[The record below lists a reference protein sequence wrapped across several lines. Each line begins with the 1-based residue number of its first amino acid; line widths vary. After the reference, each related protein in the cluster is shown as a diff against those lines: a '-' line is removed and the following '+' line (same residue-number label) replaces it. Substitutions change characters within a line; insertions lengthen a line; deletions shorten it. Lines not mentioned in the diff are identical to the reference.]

1 MLNGLHLPPNP
12 NKLPWQR
19 ALVTLSTVVTVA
31 FVLGMLYWA
40 QAVFIPLAMAVFFA
54 FVLNPLV
61 LILERRRLGR
71 TASVLI
77 VVTVALVAVAGTAAV
92 ITQQLA
98 SLGKTM
104 AANSAQVKVK
114 IDQLKNSFAGDGEES
129 ELGKMV
135 KEVQDA
141 VLGAQA
147 VKPAD
152 GPTEVTL
159 AASRPAWFSRLTVV
173 LGPATEVFG
182 LAAFSAVLVVF
193 ILLAKNDLRDRVM
206 RLIGDGQMTT
216 ATRAADDASQ
226 RISHYLLM
234 QFLVNASFGL
244 IVSAGLYFAGIQ
256 YSLLWGFI
264 GFIMRYVPYIGTWIG
279 ILPPLF
285 FTAVVSDGW
294 AQPLTV
300 LFLFGGLELFSNNAV
315 EPKLYGKSLGAS
327 EVALL
332 VSAAFWSFLW
342 GPIGLILSGPITT
355 CLLVMGKYSPALSF
369 FHIIL
374 GTEPPLSPGMLMYQR
389 LIAGNEDDA
398 TRIVEAAIKADESPL
413 KHFDEAF
420 LPALAAVREAKE
432 AGELDAETEARVLKT
447 ARAALNHN
455 LEEVAAPAAPSPGR
469 VRLLAC
475 SARDDLDALT
485 VDVLA
490 RTLPADKW
498 DVKLIAASALAS
510 EIADAVGEFDPH
522 VVLIGSLPPGG
533 VSHTRYTS
541 KRLRS
546 RFPKLKILIGRWTDA
561 AESQAEELT
570 KSGADAVDTTL
581 EAAHNELNG
590 WRSVALAGVS
600 TTAAVAGN
608 VAADR
613 ATAGTPV
620 GTASA

>member
-1 MLNGLHLPPNP
+1 MMGQSVPTNP

-19 ALVTLSTVVTVA
+19 ALVTLSTVVTAA
-31 FVLGMLYWA
+31 FTLGMLYWA
-40 QAVFIPLAMAVFFA
+40 QTVFIPLAMGIFFA
-54 FVLNPLV
+54 FVLSPLV
-61 LILERRRLGR
+61 TILERRKLGR
-71 TASVLI
+71 TPSVLI
-77 VVTVALVAVAGTAAV
+77 VVAVALLAFLTTGAV

-98 SLGKTM
+98 SLSKTM
-104 AANSAQVKVK
+104 AANTDKVKVK
-114 IDQLKNSFAGDGEES
+114 IDQLKANFSGGNSDDG
-129 ELGKMV
+129 LGKMV
-135 KEVQDA
+135 KEIQEA
-141 VLGAQA
+141 VLGEEPE
-147 VKPAD
+147 KPA
-152 GPTEVTL
+152 GAPAGVVL
-159 AASRPAWFSRLTVV
+159 APSRPSWFNRVNV
-173 LGPATEVFG
+173 IVGPATEAFG
-182 LAAFSAVLVVF
+182 LAAFSFVLVVF
-193 ILLAKNDLRDRVM
+193 ILLAKDDLRDRVL
-206 RLIGDGQMTT
+206 RLVGDGQMTT

-244 IVSAGLYFAGIQ
+244 IVSAGLYLSGIQ

-294 AQPLTV
+294 TQPLIV
-300 LFLFGGLELFSNNAV
+300 LGLFGGLELFSNNAI

-355 CLLVMGKYSPALSF
+355 CLLVVGKYSPSLNF
-369 FHIIL
+369 FHVIL

-398 TRIVEAAIKADESPL
+398 TRLVEAALKTDPPL
-413 KHFDEAF
+413 KHFDEAL
-420 LPALAAVREAKE
+420 LPALAAVRQAKE

-447 ARAALNHN
+447 ARTALDNN
-455 LEEVAAPAAPSPGR
+455 LDEVVPSSAPNR
-469 VRLLAC
+469 VRLLTCA
-475 SARDDLDALT
+475 ARDELDAFT
-485 VDVLA
+485 VAALA
-490 RTLPADKW
+490 RTLPTEKW
-498 DVKLIAASALAS
+498 DVKVMAASALAS
-510 EIADAVGEFDPH
+510 EIADAVAEFDPH

-546 RFPKLKILIGRWTDA
+546 RFPKLKILIGRWTEP
-561 AESQAEELT
+561 AESQTEELI
-570 KSGADAVDTTL
+570 KSGADAVDLTL
-581 EAAHNELNG
+581 EAAHNELMG
-590 WRSVALAGVS
+590 WQSVVLAGHP
-600 TTAAVAGN
+600 TTAAPADAPG
-608 VAADR
+608 ADR
-613 ATAGTPV
+613 RPSGVPV

>member
-1 MLNGLHLPPNP
+1 MLTGQNVPTNP

-19 ALVTLSTVVTVA
+19 ALVTLSAVVTAA
-31 FVLGMLYWA
+31 FTLGMLYWA
-40 QAVFIPLAMAVFFA
+40 QTVFIPLAMAIFFA

-61 LILERRRLGR
+61 TVLERRRLGR
-71 TASVLI
+71 TLSVLV
-77 VVTVALVAVAGTAAV
+77 VVTVALAMVVGTAAV

-98 SLGKTM
+98 SLSKTM
-104 AANSAQVKVK
+104 VANKDKVKVK
-114 IDQLKNSFAGDGEES
+114 IDQLKANFAGDGEES
-129 ELGKMV
+129 GLGKMV
-135 KEVQDA
+135 QEIQDA

-147 VKPAD
+147 EKPAG
-152 GPTEVTL
+152 GPTEVVL

-193 ILLAKNDLRDRVM
+193 VLLAKDDLRDRVL
-206 RLIGDGQMTT
+206 RLVGDGQMTT

-244 IVSAGLYFAGIQ
+244 IVSAGLYFCGIQ

-264 GFIMRYVPYIGTWIG
+264 GFVMRYVPYIGTWIG

-294 AQPLTV
+294 TQPLIV
-300 LFLFGGLELFSNNAV
+300 LGLFGGLELFSNNAI

-389 LIAGNEDDA
+389 LIAGNVDDA
-398 TRIVEAAIKADESPL
+398 TRLVEAALKTDPPL
-413 KHFDEAF
+413 KYFDEAL
-420 LPALAAVREAKE
+420 LPALAAVRLAKE

-447 ARAALNHN
+447 ARRSLDNN
-455 LEEVAAPAAPSPGR
+455 LDEVAPSSGPNR
-469 VRLLAC
+469 VRLLTCA
-475 SARDDLDALT
+475 ARDELDAFT
-485 VDVLA
+485 VEALA
-490 RTLPADKW
+490 RTLAPEKW
-498 DVKLIAASALAS
+498 DVKVMAASALAS
-510 EIADAVGEFDPH
+510 EIADAVAEFDPH
-522 VVLIGSLPPGG
+522 MVLIGSLSPGG

-546 RFPKLKILIGRWTDA
+546 RFPKLKILIGRWTEP
-561 AESQAEELT
+561 AEGQADELI
-570 KSGADAVDTTL
+570 KSGADAVDWTL
-581 EAAHNELNG
+581 EAAHNELAG
-590 WRSVALAGVS
+590 WQSVVLATQP
-600 TTAAVAGN
+600 TTAAPAGPS
-608 VAADR
+608 AEDKR
-613 ATAGTPV
+613 PAGVPV